1 MFGQLVFLT
10 KTCSTIAAFV
20 RLNKLDATPNALF
33 AIFDNVLTMPFAL
46 FMSMWS
52 TIYIEFW
59 KRANQYYA
67 YRWNMN
73 DYERVELPRTEFRAT
88 KARFSAV
95 TGKRELYYP
104 MYWKALRYLFS
115 ALAVIAAVS
124 SRIGARM
131 QLIHCSN
138 SLAIV
143 LRCLLLLDQLHV

>member
-1 MFGQLVFLT
+1 MLGQSTALT
-10 KTCSTIAAFV
+10 DAFSALATFT

-88 KARFSAV
+88 KVRFSAV
-95 TGKRELYYP
+95 TGKREQYYP
-104 MYWKALRYLFS
+104 MYWKALRYLIS

-124 SRIGARM
+124 SQILTKM
-131 QLIHCSN
+131 MFTSLFYWLSN
-138 SLAIV
+138 TCCYS
-143 LRCLLLLDQLHV
+143 